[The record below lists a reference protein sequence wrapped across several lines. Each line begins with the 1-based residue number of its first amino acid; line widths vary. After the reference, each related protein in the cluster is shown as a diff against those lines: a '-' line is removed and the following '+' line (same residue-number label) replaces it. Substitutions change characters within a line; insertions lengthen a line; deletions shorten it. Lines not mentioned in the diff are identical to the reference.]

1 MSGEQPSP
9 EEVSKMLAQ
18 VSTTELVQGFL
29 GTLIG
34 KAWENL
40 GLWVNPAVGESRTNL
55 SEAKL
60 AIDAAGALFALIE
73 GGLPDRER
81 REIRG
86 TLADLQVNYVQRAQ

>member
-1 MSGEQPSP
+1 MSEDHPSP
-9 EEVSKMLAQ
+9 EEVSKLLAQ
-18 VSTTELVQGFL
+18 VKSSQLIQGFL

-40 GLWVNPAVGESRTNL
+40 GLWVNPSVGEARADL
-55 SEAKL
+55 PEAKL
-60 AIDAAGALFALIE
+60 AIDAAAALFTLIE
-73 GGLPDRER
+73 GSLPDRER